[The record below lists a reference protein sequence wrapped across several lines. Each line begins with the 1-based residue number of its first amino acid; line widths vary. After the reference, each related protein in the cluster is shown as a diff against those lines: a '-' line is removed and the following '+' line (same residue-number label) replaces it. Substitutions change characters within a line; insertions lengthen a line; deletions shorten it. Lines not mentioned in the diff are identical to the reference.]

1 MINDRSA
8 AETLMLA
15 IGLTVLII
23 AGAVI
28 AFKLVQLVVNR
39 LSRKEEEA

>member
-15 IGLTVLII
+15 IGLTVVII